1 MTAEQSKALATLDIS
16 RARRAEADMTQ
27 SVTLVTGASG
37 FLGKAVTKQLAENSV
52 CTVGLDP
59 RPSPTTH
66 VVDAL
71 SDRQKLKMLLTAE
84 KITHIIHAGGVSGPM
99 VLADDPAEVIAI
111 NVLGSLN
118 LLYAALESGVGTF
131 VYCSS
136 AAALGNF
143 YEDEPVDDQYPLR
156 PNNTYSASKAAMEM
170 VLQGLWGKIPLDL
183 CSLRFTVIYGPG
195 RETTFTVEE
204 IVHAALAGET
214 ARIQPM
220 TDWPYVYIDDA
231 ARAAVQACFS
241 KSRKRLSYFIAHP
254 EKVTPDDIAAAAAA
268 AGKPVGLEIDASKP
282 KAARGPLDIE
292 PAARDFGFRAQVDH
306 REGVRRL
313 IESTR

>member
-16 RARRAEADMTQ
+16 RARRADADMTQ

-111 NVLGSLN
+111 NVLESLN

-143 YEDEPVDDQYPLR
+143 YEDEPVDDQYPLPPEQHLQCVEGRNGDGAAGFIGQNSAR
-156 PNNTYSASKAAMEM
+156 PLLTAIYRDLRSRTRNN
-170 VLQGLWGKIPLDL
+170 
-183 CSLRFTVIYGPG
+183 IYG
-195 RETTFTVEE
+195 
-204 IVHAALAGET
+204 
-214 ARIQPM
+214 
-220 TDWPYVYIDDA
+220 
-231 ARAAVQACFS
+231 
-241 KSRKRLSYFIAHP
+241 
-254 EKVTPDDIAAAAAA
+254 
-268 AGKPVGLEIDASKP
+268 
-282 KAARGPLDIE
+282 
-292 PAARDFGFRAQVDH
+292 
-306 REGVRRL
+306 
-313 IESTR
+313 